1 MEDNNENL
9 GLKYYLNIFKD
20 WASYFFI
27 FKKIIIVSVI
37 IGSIFGL
44 LYSTLNKPV
53 YKAKLSFA
61 LDGESGG
68 GLTGAL
74 ALAGSFGLDIGQSA
88 GGAFSGTNIIEL
100 MKSRLVFERALL
112 KPDSSFPSKPII
124 DRLLVSKKNKIFN
137 NDSPFKVNDDVNNLT
152 RQQDSIT
159 KMFYNGFLLSGDFNV
174 EQLNSKSSIIS
185 INVKSKDEKFAKY
198 FSEAIAET
206 ITELYVSNKSEK
218 ARLNLSIIEKQV
230 DSIRNELNKSI
241 LKSANET
248 DQVFGLN
255 PALNVERI
263 DFLKSQVDLQANT
276 TILTELV
283 KNLELARLTLLR
295 ETPLIQI
302 IDRPKLPLDFTYLRK
317 LKGIIF
323 GGLFAGFFC
332 IGSLI
337 LFRIFKERE
346 KYGFWKKFL

>member
-9 GLKYYLNIFKD
+9 GLKYYLNLFKD

-74 ALAGSFGLDIGQSA
+74 ALAGSFGLDIGKSA

-100 MKSRLVFERALL
+100 MKSRVVFERALL

-124 DRLLVSKKNKIFN
+124 DRLLVSKKNKILN
-137 NDSPFKVNDDVNNLT
+137 NDSLFKLNDDVNNLT

-302 IDRPKLPLDFTYLRK
+302 IDRPKFPLDFIYFRK

-323 GGLFAGFFC
+323 GGILGGFLSIC
-332 IGSLI
+332 ILI
-337 LFRIFKERE
+337 FLKFYNEKD
-346 KYGFWKKFL
+346 KYGF